1 MRADVRAK
9 QSSKWGG
16 EGGGR
21 VGGKGKAEANADAAA
36 VVVGGGGEAR
46 RAKEVGRR
54 RNGGAEEGGSHP
66 RAHSHPAAQS
76 QTAAQAN
83 AHSPPLPGGPP
94 SVAHNKAA
102 ASHARHGAHSHSA
115 GSAKAAVGG
124 HDGDAE
130 ARGRSALDTGTLPR
144 GKSGLGAP
152 PLLRHAV
159 GTPPGGGRA
168 QGAAVAG
175 GGKVEGARI
184 GGGAADGRKQ
194 AAGGAAAHGDT
205 AAAAAA
211 AAARGERGE
220 AVKLGEEGKAEEQG
234 GYEVPYIVQRFRAG
248 VIDWHDYVPQ
258 PVLPLLSDDPQYVQ
272 VREAYGLHLLAQ
284 AEAKVARFFAAD
296 PFRLKSHGPLL
307 DHSVC
312 GVLSDPCAVH
322 ALQSDC
328 LWDGFCAWCGS
339 TEVCVDRAS
348 PMAAAC
354 SPHLHHRD
362 LTPYQDRILRDAA
375 KYVRVA
381 AGGEMEHHSPA
392 KQKPPPA
399 NSAAAA
405 AAAAATEVESSSS
418 TSSNG
423 SSSDTPCKIIIPG
436 HFQFLTLDYDE
447 MYWHWLLENFVP
459 LLADMPYA
467 RLRDMRTHFI
477 LTRST
482 STRHLPFLGLLS
494 QSCWRSLEDMQEGT
508 CLVEETK
515 EEQLRFNMDHPSAM
529 ASAAARLI
537 DRTAP
542 HFIVDRLNLSHIP
555 APTKP
560 QVLLVARRRRRLLLN
575 EDALVAATRAMGLP
589 ISVAVLEDLP
599 LYEQIRAVRSCAILV
614 GVHGSGLLNSMFLHP
629 GSVLMQ
635 IVPYNTTG
643 ADRFYEPQVR
653 QAGGSYME
661 VRVTNRSDSVFHWH
675 LAEDHGS
682 KVGTAEE
689 REQFLQQGPDVQRAS
704 DVFFSFWVNQD
715 VHVPIGEYRRVIGEA
730 VAAWEQG
737 RQQQKKRH
745 RSEEQQ
751 RAGLAEEEEEGG
763 AGVAGGE
770 GRGVRK
776 GRGGSREQG

>member
-1 MRADVRAK
+1 MTGTRRREGDLRWMRGRCHVGRAD
-9 QSSKWGG
+9 WG
-16 EGGGR
+16 E
-21 VGGKGKAEANADAAA
+21 
-36 VVVGGGGEAR
+36 
-46 RAKEVGRR
+46 
-54 RNGGAEEGGSHP
+54 
-66 RAHSHPAAQS
+66 
-76 QTAAQAN
+76 
-83 AHSPPLPGGPP
+83 
-94 SVAHNKAA
+94 SVT
-102 ASHARHGAHSHSA
+102 R
-115 GSAKAAVGG
+115 
-124 HDGDAE
+124 
-130 ARGRSALDTGTLPR
+130 
-144 GKSGLGAP
+144 AP

-159 GTPPGGGRA
+159 GTPPGGGGA

-175 GGKVEGARI
+175 GGKAEGARRARI

-194 AAGGAAAHGDT
+194 AAGGAADHGHT

-211 AAARGERGE
+211 AAAGGERGE
-220 AVKLGEEGKAEEQG
+220 AAKLGVVNGGEGGGGGGVGVGVGEAWRPRVGERVGAGEEGKAEEG
-234 GYEVPYIVQRFRAG
+234 KAEEHAGYERFPVRAGEGGIRAASAVSESLLRILLRFPVPLPPLSLCLSDSQYVQVREAYGLHLLAQAEATCESTQESPPPSPVPYSPPRR
-248 VIDWHDYVPQ
+248 
-258 PVLPLLSDDPQYVQ
+258 PLCPSDPQYVQ

-296 PFRLKSHGPLL
+296 PFRHKSHGPLL

-312 GVLSDPCAVH
+312 GVLSDPCVVH

-339 TEVCVDRAS
+339 TDVCVDRAS

-354 SPHLHHRD
+354 STHLHHRD

-399 NSAAAA
+399 NAAAA
-405 AAAAATEVESSSS
+405 AAAAAALAAAAATEVESSSN

-423 SSSDTPCKIIIPG
+423 SADTPCKIIIPG

-542 HFIVDRLNLSHIP
+542 HFVVDRLNLSHIP
-555 APTKP
+555 APSKP

-575 EDALVAATRAMGLP
+575 EDSLVAATRAMGLP
-589 ISVAVLEDLP
+589 ISIAVLEDLP

-629 GSVLMQ
+629 GSVLVQ

-661 VRVTNRSDSVFHWH
+661 VRVMNRSDSVFHWH

-715 VHVPIGEYRRVIGEA
+715 VHVPVGEYRRVIGEA

-737 RQQQKKRH
+737 RQQQKKRP

-751 RAGLAEEEEEGG
+751 RAGWAEEGEEGD

-770 GRGVRK
+770 GRGVRD
-776 GRGGSREQG
+776 GRGDSREQG

>member
-1 MRADVRAK
+1 MVSPGSIYGTRSAAHAHSHSHPLSQTSHIHPHAHAHAPPPHSHTHAPLRRSRPAAEERLF
-9 QSSKWGG
+9 GPL
-16 EGGGR
+16 
-21 VGGKGKAEANADAAA
+21 KAEH
-36 VVVGGGGEAR
+36 VLWIIGILLFYFYVW
-46 RAKEVGRR
+46 GRLF
-54 RNGGAEEGGSHP
+54 GSHP

-83 AHSPPLPGGPP
+83 AHSPPLPAVPP

-102 ASHARHGAHSHSA
+102 ASHVRHGAHSHSA
-115 GSAKAAVGG
+115 GSSKAAAGG

-130 ARGRSALDTGTLPR
+130 ARGRSALDAGTLPR
-144 GKSGLGAP
+144 GKYRLGSSVCPRISLFLSRAITRSHSLPSSYVTPHPPPLTAPPLPSCAGNRAP

-159 GTPPGGGRA
+159 GTPPGGGGA

-175 GGKVEGARI
+175 GGKAEGARRARI

-194 AAGGAAAHGDT
+194 AAGGAADHGHT

-211 AAARGERGE
+211 AAAGGERGE
-220 AVKLGEEGKAEEQG
+220 AAKLGVVNGGEGG
-234 GYEVPYIVQRFRAG
+234 GGGG
-248 VIDWHDYVPQ
+248 VGVGVGEAWRPR
-258 PVLPLLSDDPQYVQ
+258 

-296 PFRLKSHGPLL
+296 PFRHKSHGPLL

-339 TEVCVDRAS
+339 TDVCVDRAS

-392 KQKPPPA
+392 KKKPPPA
-399 NSAAAA
+399 NAAAA
-405 AAAAATEVESSSS
+405 AAAAAAVAAAAATEVESSSN

-423 SSSDTPCKIIIPG
+423 SADTPCKIIIPG
-436 HFQFLTLDYDE
+436 HFQVT
-447 MYWHWLLENFVP
+447 
-459 LLADMPYA
+459 A
-467 RLRDMRTHFI
+467 
-477 LTRST
+477 
-482 STRHLPFLGLLS
+482 
-494 QSCWRSLEDMQEGT
+494 
-508 CLVEETK
+508 
-515 EEQLRFNMDHPSAM
+515 
-529 ASAAARLI
+529 ASAAHPHMSSVLH
-537 DRTAP
+537 AP
-542 HFIVDRLNLSHIP
+542 MRD
-555 APTKP
+555 
-560 QVLLVARRRRRLLLN
+560 VLLVARRRRRLLLN
-575 EDALVAATRAMGLP
+575 EDSLVAATRAMGLP
-589 ISVAVLEDLP
+589 ISIAVLEDLP

-629 GSVLMQ
+629 GSVLVQ

-661 VRVTNRSDSVFHWH
+661 VRVMNRSDSVFHWH

-715 VHVPIGEYRRVIGEA
+715 VHVPVGEYRRVIGEA

-737 RQQQKKRH
+737 RQQQKKRP

-751 RAGLAEEEEEGG
+751 RAGWAEEGEEGD

-770 GRGVRK
+770 GRGVRD
-776 GRGGSREQG
+776 GRGDSREQG

>member
-1 MRADVRAK
+1 MCHLEFVFGDRFR
-9 QSSKWGG
+9 SEERLFGPL
-16 EGGGR
+16 
-21 VGGKGKAEANADAAA
+21 KAEH
-36 VVVGGGGEAR
+36 VLWIIGILLFYFYVW
-46 RAKEVGRR
+46 GRLF
-54 RNGGAEEGGSHP
+54 GSHS
-66 RAHSHPAAQS
+66 RAHPHPAAQS
-76 QTAAQAN
+76 RTAPQAN

-102 ASHARHGAHSHSA
+102 ASHAKHGAHSHSA
-115 GSAKAAVGG
+115 GSATAAR
-124 HDGDAE
+124 GDAE
-130 ARGRSALDTGTLPR
+130 ARGRSALDAGTLSA
-144 GKSGLGAP
+144 GTLGAP
-152 PLLRHAV
+152 PLARHAA
-159 GTPPGGGRA
+159 GTPPGGGA

-175 GGKVEGARI
+175 AGKAEGAGRARI
-184 GGGAADGRKQ
+184 GGGGADGRKQ
-194 AAGGAAAHGDT
+194 AAGRAATDGDSAAAGAAAGGKNGKKLWGGGQ
-205 AAAAAA
+205 
-211 AAARGERGE
+211 RGGERGG
-220 AVKLGEEGKAEEQG
+220 AGKLGVNSGGGGVGGAKGEAEAWGERVGKRVGEHVGREEEGKEGEEEQA
-234 GYEVPYIVQRFRAG
+234 GYEVPYIVQR
-248 VIDWHDYVPQ
+248 
-258 PVLPLLSDDPQYVQ
+258 DPQYVQ

-296 PFRLKSHGPLL
+296 PFRHKSHGPLL

-322 ALQSDC
+322 SARSDC
-328 LWDGFCAWCGS
+328 LWDGFCAWCSS
-339 TEVCVDRAS
+339 TDVCVDRAS

-354 SPHLHHRD
+354 SPHLDHRD
-362 LTPYQDRILRDAA
+362 LSPYQDRILRDAA

-392 KQKPPPA
+392 KQKPATA
-399 NSAAAA
+399 NAAV
-405 AAAAATEVESSSS
+405 AAATEVESSSS

-423 SSSDTPCKIIIPG
+423 SAESPCKIIIPG
-436 HFQFLTLDYDE
+436 HFQFLTLDYEE

-515 EEQLRFNMDHPSAM
+515 EEQLRFNMDHPSAF

-575 EDALVAATRAMGLP
+575 EDALLASTRAMGLP
-589 ISVAVLEDLP
+589 ISVAVFEDLP

-629 GSVLMQ
+629 GSVLVQ

-715 VHVPIGEYRRVIGEA
+715 VHVPVGEYRRVIGEA

-737 RQQQKKRH
+737 RKQQKRQ
-745 RSEEQQ
+745 RNEEQQ
-751 RAGLAEEEEEGG
+751 RADWAEEEEEGD
-763 AGVAGGE
+763 AGVAGGG
-770 GRGVRK
+770 GRGVRE
-776 GRGGSREQG
+776 GRDGSREQG